1 MSAGSAD
8 REAGGSAGPGPAAVL
23 SALQPSWSAYPG
35 TPLAPLLLPMKHYQA
50 AVNRISSGVDSF
62 FRKTFTS
69 IDVVGPE
76 LDPDRLSRSRLL
88 VVCTHRSQTDYFL
101 VGYVLHFRGVRNMR
115 FAAGD
120 NLTGLPV
127 IGRLFREM
135 GAFSVRRG
143 KTFGRD
149 YVRNL
154 SEQVI
159 TMLGRGD
166 TIIVFPEGGRS
177 YEGGMME
184 IRGGIIGAGVV
195 SQLRDAD
202 ADVLLLPMSICY
214 ERLPELGS
222 FETLLR
228 GKSLRRPGQG
238 PLRRALGSLLYFGA
252 DIAAFS
258 RFLTAYRF
266 GGTYA
271 AVHVDYAAP
280 VPVRDMVDFERDLI
294 SGARDDFSACRL
306 AVQKVSLRVYELFN
320 GLYCMLPSHVLARVL
335 RDHENIDR
343 QDAGDRCLELVDS
356 LTKRGRNTRVVAGL
370 RAQEL
375 VDQGVRQLRVF
386 KAVVVRNSRLIV
398 KKPYEVRYHAA
409 ATD

>member
-1 MSAGSAD
+1 
-8 REAGGSAGPGPAAVL
+8 
-23 SALQPSWSAYPG
+23 
-35 TPLAPLLLPMKHYQA
+35 MKHYQA

-62 FRKTFTS
+62 FRKTFTT

-76 LDPDRLSRSRLL
+76 LDPDRLRRARLL
-88 VVCTHRSQTDYFL
+88 VACTHRSQTDYFL
-101 VGYVLHFRGVRNMR
+101 VGYVLHSRGVQNMR

-127 IGRLFREM
+127 IGKMFREM

-154 SEQVI
+154 SEKVI
-159 TMLGRGD
+159 SMLNRGD
-166 TIIVFPEGGRS
+166 TIVVFPEGGRS

-202 ADVLLLPMSICY
+202 SDVLLLPVSICY
-214 ERLPELGS
+214 ERLPELGR
-222 FETLLR
+222 FETLLH

-238 PLRRALGSLLYFGA
+238 PLRRALGTLLYFGA
-252 DIAAFS
+252 DILAFS

-266 GGTYA
+266 GGTYG

-280 VPVRDMVDFERDLI
+280 LPLRDLVDFDQDLI
-294 SGARDDFSACRL
+294 GGARDDFSACRL
-306 AVQKVSLRVYELFN
+306 AVQKVSLRVFELFN

-335 RDHENIDR
+335 RDHGDLDR
-343 QDAGDRCLELVDS
+343 GEAANRCREAVDS
-356 LTKRGRNTRVVAGL
+356 LTRRGRNTRVVAAL
-370 RAQEL
+370 SA
-375 VDQGVRQLRVF
+375 DQLIDRGIRQLRACS
-386 KAVVVRNSRLIV
+386 AVTARNGRVRVR
-398 KKPYEVRYHAA
+398 KPYVVRYHAA

>member
-1 MSAGSAD
+1 
-8 REAGGSAGPGPAAVL
+8 
-23 SALQPSWSAYPG
+23 
-35 TPLAPLLLPMKHYQA
+35 MKHYQA
-50 AVNRISSGVDSF
+50 AVKRISSGVDNF
-62 FRKTFTS
+62 FRKTFTD
-69 IDVVGPE
+69 IDVIGPA
-76 LDPDRLSRSRLL
+76 LDPERLRRARLL

-101 VGYVLHFRGVRNMR
+101 VGYVLHFRGVANMR

-127 IGRLFREM
+127 IGRKFREM

-154 SEQVI
+154 CEKVI
-159 TMLGRGD
+159 DMLARGD

-195 SQLRDAD
+195 SQFRDPD
-202 ADVLLLPMSICY
+202 AEVLLLPMSICY

-238 PLRRALGSLLYFGA
+238 PLRRILGTILYFGA
-252 DIAAFS
+252 DIVAFS

-266 GGTYA
+266 GGNYSS
-271 AVHVDYAAP
+271 VHVDYGAP
-280 VPVRDMVDFERDLI
+280 IPIRDIVDFESDLI
-294 SGARDDFSACRL
+294 EGARDDFSACRL
-306 AVQKVSLRVYELFN
+306 AVQKVSLQVHERFN
-320 GLYCMLPSHVLARVL
+320 GLYCVLPSHILARVL
-335 RDHENIDR
+335 RDHGDMDTGE
-343 QDAGDRCLELVDS
+343 AGKRCLEIVDS
-356 LTKRGRNTRVVAGL
+356 LARRGRNMR
-370 RAQEL
+370 L
-375 VDQGVRQLRVF
+375 VDGLSAEQLVEMGARQLRGF
-386 KAVVVRNSRLIV
+386 RAVGARNGRVTV
-398 KKPYEVRYHAA
+398 KTPYVVRYHAA